1 MPFLVI
7 ICPYCSPLSHRPGK
21 SGPCTGECHSYC
33 HLRTGAQLPGQHSS
47 PTHYLW
53 PILKHPQKLQIRT
66 DCIRT
71 VFSFVVFPFC
81 LIPLSESVLCRF
93 VALLFSEGL
102 SYSTIR
108 QYLSATRYHQL
119 IEGGPD
125 PSYHS
130 LHRLHYVLRG
140 CRRSLPTAV
149 RSPRLPITPSILRL
163 LYKCWSHYADDY
175 DTVSMW
181 AACCTAFFVFF
192 CDQESLFAN
201 RVAVTTSQYCVS
213 RMWQLTTEISHLYCT
228 YPSDIARPIF
238 LVQV

>member
-1 MPFLVI
+1 MYF
-7 ICPYCSPLSHRPGK
+7 CSSYSLS
-21 SGPCTGECHSYC
+21 
-33 HLRTGAQLPGQHSS
+33 A
-47 PTHYLW
+47 
-53 PILKHPQKLQIRT
+53 
-66 DCIRT
+66 
-71 VFSFVVFPFC
+71 F
-81 LIPLSESVLCRF
+81 PLSESVLCHF
-93 VALLFSEGL
+93 VALLFNEGL

-119 IEGGPD
+119 MEGGPD
-125 PSYHS
+125 PSFHS

-213 RMWQLTTEISHLYCT
+213 RMWQLTTEIT
-228 YPSDIARPIF
+228 
-238 LVQV
+238 

>member
-1 MPFLVI
+1 MLGLDRLDNTVHLLTTYGLSSNTRRSYRSGLTRYMYF
-7 ICPYCSPLSHRPGK
+7 CSSYSLS
-21 SGPCTGECHSYC
+21 
-33 HLRTGAQLPGQHSS
+33 A
-47 PTHYLW
+47 
-53 PILKHPQKLQIRT
+53 
-66 DCIRT
+66 
-71 VFSFVVFPFC
+71 F
-81 LIPLSESVLCRF
+81 PLSESVLCHF
-93 VALLFSEGL
+93 VALLFNEGL

-119 IEGGPD
+119 MEGGLD

-181 AACCTAFFVFF
+181 AACCTAFFGFF
-192 CDQESLFAN
+192 AIR
-201 RVAVTTSQYCVS
+201 RVY
-213 RMWQLTTEISHLYCT
+213 L
-228 YPSDIARPIF
+228 PIG
-238 LVQV
+238 